1 MAENR
6 LKSSQWV
13 DSKTHVS
20 LCRKFV
26 EKPIKLH
33 LHEYY
38 ELELVISG
46 TGEQNMN
53 GTVYQLTPGTVS
65 FLTPIDFHSLTPNGS
80 MFIATLAF
88 EEVLLSP
95 RMQQMFMKRR
105 GNYIFQANSQVNET
119 MQTLMELL
127 FQEIQ
132 ADDSYSVQVRQSL
145 LELLLITVARSTRD
159 QGREAESG
167 SQMQSSL
174 EYLFCHFREEITLEQ
189 VAKQSGY
196 TPNYFSKLFHEF
208 CGERFVDFL
217 TQLRVNYA
225 KMLLLSTDL
234 SVAAIA
240 ETSGFGSASNFFRR
254 FRQTCGVSPAQ
265 YREQKQTEAQ

>member
-1 MAENR
+1 MVGNR

-13 DSKTHVS
+13 DPKTHIS

-26 EKPIKLH
+26 DQPVKMH

-38 ELELVISG
+38 ELEMVLSG
-46 TGEQNMN
+46 SGEQNLN
-53 GTVYQLTPGTVS
+53 GTVYPLAPGTVS
-65 FLTPIDFHSLTPNGS
+65 FLTPIDFHSLTPTDNLY
-80 MFIATLAF
+80 IATLAF

-95 RMQQMFMKRR
+95 RMQQLFMKRR
-105 GNYIFQANSQVNET
+105 GNYIFQADSQVNET
-119 MQTLMELL
+119 LQNLMEFL
-127 FQEIQ
+127 FREIQ
-132 ADDSYSVQVRQSL
+132 AEDSYSVQVRQSL
-145 LELLLITVARSTRD
+145 LELFLITVARSTQD
-159 QGREAESG
+159 QGRDVEAAT
-167 SQMQSSL
+167 QVQSSM
-174 EYLFCHFREEITLEQ
+174 EYLFCHFREDITLEQ

-196 TPNYFSKLFHEF
+196 TPNYFSKLFHEI
-208 CGERFVDFL
+208 CGERFVNFL

-254 FRQTCGVSPAQ
+254 FRQTCGISPAQ
-265 YREQKQTEAQ
+265 YREQKHTES